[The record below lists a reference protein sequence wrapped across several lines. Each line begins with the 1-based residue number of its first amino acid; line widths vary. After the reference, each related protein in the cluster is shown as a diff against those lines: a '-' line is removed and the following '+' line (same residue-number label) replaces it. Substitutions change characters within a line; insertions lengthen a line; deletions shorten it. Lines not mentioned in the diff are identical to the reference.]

1 MTTTVIVQV
10 PPAARLPPFKP
21 TLLLPAAPPVIV
33 PPQVLLSAGVEA
45 ITNPEGKVSIKV
57 APVKEV
63 AVELFSVKVRVE
75 VPLGAIGLVEKDLL
89 MVGEPTLLA
98 MVVVLFVRLESKVV
112 LEAVA
117 VLLTLFGAVASTL
130 TVIVMSGKLAP
141 FTRLAVLFVQ
151 VTTCKTALQLQLVPV
166 PET

>member
-1 MTTTVIVQV
+1 MTTTVIVQF

-21 TLLLPAAPPVIV
+21 ILLLPAAPPVIV
-33 PPQVLLSAGVEA
+33 PPQVLVSAGVEA
-45 ITNPEGKVSIKV
+45 ITKPEGKVSLKV
-57 APVKEV
+57 TPVKAV
-63 AVELFSVKVRVE
+63 AVELFKVKVRVE

-89 MVGEPTLLA
+89 MVGAPTLLE
-98 MVVVLFVRLESKVV
+98 MVVVLFARLGSKVV
-112 LEAVA
+112 LETLA

-130 TVIVMSGKLAP
+130 TVIVISGKLAP